1 MKLTKNFSLAEF
13 ASKDGAAFPQGVVK
27 NLQQLAENLQ
37 VIRDEIGQPISI
49 TSGYRSP
56 AHNKAIKGAKHSFH
70 VKGMAADI
78 KVKAMTPQEAKA
90 VVLKLMHDG
99 KIAKGGVKAYATWLH
114 YDIRGEV
121 VLF

>member
-1 MKLTKNFSLAEF
+1 MKLSKNFSLHEF
-13 ASKDGAAFPQGVVK
+13 ASKDGAAFPDEVIK

-37 VIRDEIGQPISI
+37 VIRDEIGQPITI

-56 AHNKAIKGAKHSFH
+56 AHNKAIKGAKNSFH

-78 KVKAMTPQEAKA
+78 KVNGMTPNEVK
-90 VVLKLMHDG
+90 KLILQLMEDG
-99 KIAKGGVKAYATWLH
+99 VIKPGGLKAYKSWVH
-114 YDIRGEV
+114 YDIRGQI

>member
-1 MKLTKNFSLAEF
+1 MKLSKNFSLQEF
-13 ASKDGAAFPQGVVK
+13 ASKDGADFPAEVIE
-27 NLQQLAENLQ
+27 NLKDLAENLQ
-37 VIRDEIGQPISI
+37 AIRDEIGQPITI

-78 KVKAMTPQEAKA
+78 KVKDMTPKEVKA
-90 VVLKLMHDG
+90 IVLRLMKEG
-99 KIAKGGVKAYATWLH
+99 KILKGGVKSYGTWLH
-114 YDIRGEV
+114 YDIRGEL